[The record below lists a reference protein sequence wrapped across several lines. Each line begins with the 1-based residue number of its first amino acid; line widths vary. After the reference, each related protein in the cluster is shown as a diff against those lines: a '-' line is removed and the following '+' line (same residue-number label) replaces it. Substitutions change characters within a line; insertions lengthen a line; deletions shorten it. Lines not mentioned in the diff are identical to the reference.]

1 MVQCRSTR
9 PARRCFVKVGEL
21 CNREVVIAQR
31 EQTIKEVAKLM
42 RAKHV
47 GSVVVVEGSPAC
59 ARPVGI
65 ITDRDLVVEI
75 MAQDVDEEKVT
86 VGDIMASDLLL
97 AREDDSVADTIRLM
111 RSRGVRRVPVVSEQ
125 GWLAGILAAD
135 DFLEFLVEELQLLVK
150 LFEREQIR
158 EVAARTV
165 A

>member
-1 MVQCRSTR
+1 MK
-9 PARRCFVKVGEL
+9 AGEL

>member
-1 MVQCRSTR
+1 M
-9 PARRCFVKVGEL
+9 KVGEL

>member
-1 MVQCRSTR
+1 M
-9 PARRCFVKVGEL
+9 KVGEL

-42 RAKHV
+42 RARHV
-47 GSVVVVEGSPAC
+47 GSVVVVEGSAAC

-75 MAQDVDEEKVT
+75 MAQEVDEEKVT

>member
-1 MVQCRSTR
+1 M
-9 PARRCFVKVGEL
+9 KVGEL

-42 RAKHV
+42 RTKHV

>member
-1 MVQCRSTR
+1 MK
-9 PARRCFVKVGEL
+9 AGEL

-42 RAKHV
+42 RTKHV